1 MFEQK
6 IDDEN
11 LLQILVS
18 AAFLTLSLA
27 NFTSILLEAFAQ
39 ISLKTRAENASREKL
54 HQTHWC
60 KKAIHKSGKID
71 TQWSKTSNY
80 VNLLIN

>member
-1 MFEQK
+1 
-6 IDDEN
+6 
-11 LLQILVS
+11 LLQILAS

-39 ISLKTRAENASREKL
+39 ISLKTRTENASREKM

-71 TQWSKTSNY
+71 TGKGSIIAILSSHRHLK
-80 VNLLIN
+80 